1 MHVLFSNVDKLAFI
15 KKWQESSSVPMLCLN
30 SKHHRPLIGV
40 ENNDYTISLFCL
52 DCGYRQNYIPDAVYN
67 TNLNIQ
73 NEPNK

>member
-40 ENNDYTISLFCL
+40 ENNDYTISLF
-52 DCGYRQNYIPDAVYN
+52 
-67 TNLNIQ
+67 
-73 NEPNK
+73 